1 MLFRLFDGRKTME
14 YNKLV
19 RDKIP
24 EIIMNQHEVPVTC
37 ILGDDEY
44 NCELKKKLIEEVN
57 EYLESEEVEELV
69 DIMEVLYAL
78 AKTKGYSET
87 ELENLRVKKS
97 NERGR
102 FDGKIFLIEKK

>member
-1 MLFRLFDGRKTME
+1 ME

-24 EIIMNQHEVPVTC
+24 EIIMNQQEVPVTC
-37 ILGDDEY
+37 VLNDEEF
-44 NCELKKKLIEEVN
+44 NCELKKKLVEEVN
-57 EYLESEEVEELV
+57 EYLESEEVEELT

-87 ELENLRVKKS
+87 ELENLRIKKC
-97 NERGR
+97 NERGK
-102 FDGKIFLIEKK
+102 FDEKIFLIKKK